1 MSTMTVNVE
10 VATGRYLYALVSAAA
25 ARPRYDSVGID
36 GGTVYSLRHG
46 QVAAV
51 ISDVPNRRI
60 RPERRHLTAHQQVL
74 QRLLAETTPL
84 PASFGTIADGC
95 EGIHTILSENQA
107 AFHGQLQRLAGTVEM
122 GLKMFWDVP
131 NIFTYFVSTH
141 SELGA
146 LRDRVFRG
154 GRDPSV
160 DEKIELGAL
169 FERLLREDRA
179 RHGEKVVAMLQGC
192 CREVREND
200 ARSEREV
207 MNLACLVGRRS
218 QQQFEEGVF
227 EAAKLFDQNY
237 ALDFSGPWPPHSFA
251 QVEVGVE

>member
-1 MSTMTVNVE
+1 MAVGSE
-10 VATGRYLYALVSAAA
+10 VARGRYVYALIRAAE
-25 ARPRYDSVGID
+25 ARPQYDSIGID
-36 GGTVYSLRHG
+36 GATVYSICDGRL
-46 QVAAV
+46 AAV
-51 ISDVPNRRI
+51 VSDVPNRTI
-60 RPERRHLTAHQQVL
+60 RPERRYLTAHHQVL
-74 QRLLAETTPL
+74 QRLMEETTLL
-84 PASFGTIADGC
+84 PARFGTIADGC
-95 EGIHTILSENQA
+95 EELHTLLSRNRT
-107 AFHGQLQRLAGTVEM
+107 AFLRQLQRLAGTVEM
-122 GLKMFWDVP
+122 GLKVFWEVP
-131 NIFTYFVSTH
+131 NIFAHFVSTH
-141 SELGA
+141 GELGA
-146 LRDRVFRG
+146 LRDRMFRG

-169 FERLLREDRA
+169 FERVLREDRA
-179 RHGEKVVAMLQGC
+179 RHREKVVAMLQGC

-218 QQQFEEGVF
+218 QRRFEEGVF

>member
-1 MSTMTVNVE
+1 MSTMTANLE

-36 GGTVYSLRHG
+36 GGTVHSLRHG

-51 ISDVPNRRI
+51 LSDVPNRRI
-60 RPERRHLTAHQQVL
+60 RPERRHLTAHQHVL

-84 PASFGTIADGC
+84 PISFGTIADGC
-95 EGIHTILSENQA
+95 EEIHTILSENQA
-107 AFHGQLQRLAGTVEM
+107 AFHGQLQRLADTVEM

-131 NIFTYFVSTH
+131 NIFAYFVSTH
-141 SELGA
+141 GELRA

-179 RHGEKVVAMLQGC
+179 RHREKVVAMLQGC

-218 QQQFEEGVF
+218 QQRFEEGVF
-227 EAAKLFDQNY
+227 EAARVFDEDY
-237 ALDFSGPWPPHSFA
+237 AFEFKGPWPPYSFTDLD
-251 QVEVGVE
+251 VEV